1 MMEPARRDAALFEVR
16 FAPAR
21 RIDDDGSMLWPFG
34 STWRPVRQRRRDTVD
49 LRWLSA
55 RTWTRRWYPQGVD
68 VGEWR
73 GRRTLAVSWFRQEL
87 SGEHLASRVTLVDL
101 ERSRHID
108 ILLAVTDDEG
118 ELQPARIHAGGLAWF
133 GDRLFAAATGRGVW
147 EFDMSDIR
155 QVRGALAQRL
165 AGARRRGGRTT
176 ALIAVRT
183 RVHPIAL
190 RCSYLGRV
198 FDDGGASLP
207 RVLIG
212 EHRTDDSGRIGE
224 FIVPASAD
232 DDFAEVDRF
241 TPGIP
246 RMQGAVRWG
255 DRHFVSQSDRMH
267 PGTLW
272 SGRREALAPAPV
284 PLPVGCED
292 LALDLEAGLLWSLG
306 EHPWRRVVRG
316 IPFPRLGI
324 PRSTDDGTDDSTR
337 DGGRPQRT

>member
-1 MMEPARRDAALFEVR
+1 
-16 FAPAR
+16 
-21 RIDDDGSMLWPFG
+21 MLWPFG

-49 LRWLSA
+49 LHWLSA
-55 RTWTRRWYPQGVD
+55 RTWTRRWYPQGID

-87 SGEHLASRVTLVDL
+87 SGEHLASRVTLIDL
-101 ERSRHID
+101 ERSRHLD
-108 ILLAVTDDEG
+108 ILLVVADEDG

-147 EFDMSDIR
+147 EFDLSDVR
-155 QVRGALAQRL
+155 RVRGTLAQRL

-183 RVHPIAL
+183 RVHPIEL

-198 FDDGGASLP
+198 FDDDGSTLP

-212 EHRTDDSGRIGE
+212 EHRTDGSGRIGE
-224 FIVPASAD
+224 FSVPD
-232 DDFAEVDRF
+232 GTDEEFTEIDRF
-241 TPGIP
+241 TPGIE

-255 DRHFVSQSDRMH
+255 ERHFVSQSDRLH

-272 SGRREALAPAPV
+272 SGRRDALRPDSV
-284 PLPVGCED
+284 PLPIGCED
-292 LALDLEAGLLWSLG
+292 LALDLEADLLWSLG

-316 IPFPRLGI
+316 IPFARLDI
-324 PRSTDDGTDDSTR
+324 PLHHGGTTG
-337 DGGRPQRT
+337 DGGPSRRT

>member
-1 MMEPARRDAALFEVR
+1 MVR
-16 FAPAR
+16 FAPTG
-21 RIDDDGSMLWPFG
+21 RIGDDGEMLWPFG

-101 ERSRHID
+101 ERSRHLD
-108 ILLAVTDDEG
+108 VLLATVDDEG
-118 ELQPARIHAGGLAWF
+118 ELHPARIHAGGLAWF
-133 GDRLFAAATGRGVW
+133 GDRLFAAATGQGIW
-147 EFDMSDIR
+147 EFDLSDIR
-155 QVRGALAQRL
+155 TVRGALAQRL
-165 AGARRRGGRTT
+165 AGSDRRGGRST
-176 ALIAVRT
+176 ALVAVRT

-198 FDDGGASLP
+198 FDDDGSPLA

-212 EHRTDDSGRIGE
+212 EHRPDESGRIGE
-224 FIVPASAD
+224 FAIPVDLAGE
-232 DDFAEVDRF
+232 FTEVDRF
-241 TPGIP
+241 TPGIA

-255 DRHFVSQSDRMH
+255 RHHFVSQSDRMH

-272 SGRREALAPAPV
+272 SGRRGALAPDAV

-316 IPFPRLGI
+316 IPFARLGI
-324 PRSTDDGTDDSTR
+324 GDEGSRR
-337 DGGRPQRT
+337 RT